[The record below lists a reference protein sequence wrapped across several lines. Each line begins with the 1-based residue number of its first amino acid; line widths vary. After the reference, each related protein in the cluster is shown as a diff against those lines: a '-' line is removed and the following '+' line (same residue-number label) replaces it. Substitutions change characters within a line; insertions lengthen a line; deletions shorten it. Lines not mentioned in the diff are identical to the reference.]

1 MSKRFGSGAAAMAW
15 LTGRES
21 KPTGR
26 KKSAAT
32 LDREIGEYL
41 SGSSST
47 PPTATRPPRAPRA
60 AKAPKSTPAKTPRA
74 TMTSAEFMS
83 SLPPARSRRGND
95 WVNDVELAK
104 IIRNEC
110 AAAVTAGA
118 LPAGTKVSVRILHH
132 KSLSVEIVGW
142 EGAVFSN
149 AYTEHLMDP
158 KGTPW
163 NSEAWS
169 RESDPRLTEPLNRAV
184 KLIEK
189 IADRHNYNNSDYMT
203 DYFDVGYY
211 LSVDARPVE
220 HAAETG
226 IKRESDKTFRELAA
240 RAEVA
245 ARAVGPDATK
255 SICGRGGVDSADTWA
270 LERLIKIADRAK
282 GRPVEY
288 DKRRRGWFPVG
299 S

>member
-1 MSKRFGSGAAAMAW
+1 MTKRFESGSAAMAW

-21 KPTGR
+21 KPSGR

-32 LDREIGEYL
+32 LDREINAYL
-41 SGSSST
+41 SDT
-47 PPTATRPPRAPRA
+47 PLPAKARRA
-60 AKAPKSTPAKTPRA
+60 AKPRKTTARAPSAPRA

-83 SLPPARSRRGND
+83 SLSPARSRRGANS
-95 WVNDVELAK
+95 VNDVELAK

-110 AAAVTAGA
+110 AAATAAGA

-132 KSLSVEIVGW
+132 SSLSVQIVAW

-163 NSEAWS
+163 SNDAWS
-169 RESDPRLTEPLNRAV
+169 READPRLTEPLNRAL
-184 KLIEK
+184 KLVEK
-189 IADRHNYNNSDYMT
+189 ITERHNYDESDSQR
-203 DYFDVGYY
+203 DHFDVGYY
-211 LSVDARPVE
+211 TSIDARPVE

-226 IKRESDKTFRELAA
+226 IKRESDKGFKDLTA

-245 ARAVGPDATK
+245 ARALGPDATK
-255 SICGRGGVDSADTWA
+255 SICGRGGVDSADQWA
-270 LERLIKIADRAK
+270 LEHLIKIAARAA

-299 S
+299 